1 MGQKTSKK
9 NAISADH
16 TAVREY
22 YSCLKGFEDQRIKHE
37 GAVSTAF
44 ENLLTVLVK
53 QRGWNFIPLLSLK
66 TGKRLVPDGTIRD
79 GNGLPR
85 GYWEAKDTDDDLDEE
100 IKKKKAKGYPLTN
113 IIFEDTREAVL
124 YQSKQ
129 EVMRVD
135 LTDSAQ
141 LVRLLQQFF
150 SYIEP
155 DVEGFEQAVNQIQGP
170 RSRAGKRSPAQD

>member
-1 MGQKTSKK
+1 MKTTI
-9 NAISADH
+9 AADH
-16 TAVREY
+16 PAVKQY
-22 YSCLKGFEDQRIKHE
+22 YSLLKEYQGQHVKHE

-44 ENLLTVLVK
+44 ENLLTQLVK
-53 QRGWNFIPLLSLK
+53 QRGWILIPLLSLK
-66 TGKRLVPDGTIRD
+66 TGKRIVPDGTIRD

-135 LTDSAQ
+135 LTESAQ

-155 DVEGFEQAVNQIQGP
+155 DVEGFEQAVNEFKDRVPELAKGLLH
-170 RSRAGKRSPAQD
+170 KD